1 MMPVNIMSQYLFAI
15 IELVLLLSASL
26 GISFF
31 LLKRDWL
38 ESTAEFVALRLSL
51 GFGIIAY
58 VTFLA
63 AALGFL
69 NLYFFITVIL
79 VGNIC
84 LVVDRGSFRGLSP
97 RLKFSFF
104 GVLLALFVAVNFF
117 YAWFPPTFYDSMMY
131 HLAVPEQ
138 YIQAGGMIAWPT
150 NFFAHLPLNV
160 EMLYLFS
167 MLGKTVL
174 LPKLIAF
181 ASGVALVLMM
191 LAWYRRRFSMGFYQ
205 LPMLLFFTIPQVGFL
220 TATSKPDIPAILA
233 LMAGL
238 LMFDYYLDNPDNKRF
253 LILTGLLWGFG
264 LGAKYIFAF
273 YLVGFGLAFLVLKFK
288 DFDLKKKLTA
298 MLIVGL
304 IVAAC
309 LLPWL
314 VKNTIYMGNPVY
326 PYLNNI
332 LPNDHWSVE
341 QAESF
346 SAIQARGTD
355 YSLLEWLYFP
365 IEMFIKPYAYGMTVV
380 FGVLFLLFVPFL
392 FFTTADTRLRFMIIA
407 ALLAFVT
414 LMMFSKV
421 PRYFLVSFLLLSMPM
436 ANGYESIS
444 RRTPLLKKFMPV
456 ALVLL
461 LIMNLA
467 QTADLHERYSK
478 GASFLYNSL
487 TDGFKIKDPKYL
499 YYLPYY
505 RAAEFANQR
514 LSGQDRILVYGD
526 ERVFYFKIPVLAGS
540 FVDQNLL
547 SHLLKHERSVESV
560 IQGLQQEGIT
570 HILYS
575 PQGLERFGK
584 KCPIYKLSG
593 EERALFDR
601 LLARLSPLYRDK
613 YYQLL
618 ELP

>member
-1 MMPVNIMSQYLFAI
+1 MKPVNIMSQYILAI
-15 IELVLLLSASL
+15 VELVLLISASL

-31 LLKRDWL
+31 MLKREWID
-38 ESTAEFVALRLSL
+38 SIVEFLVTRMIL

-58 VTFLA
+58 ATFFA
-63 AALGFL
+63 AVFGFL
-69 NLYFFITVIL
+69 NLYFFIGVIL
-79 VGNIC
+79 LGNIF
-84 LVVDRGSFRGLSP
+84 LVMDRGMFRGFSL
-97 RLKFSFF
+97 RLKFSLY
-104 GVLLALFVAVNFF
+104 GVLLGLFVAVNFF
-117 YAWFPPTFYDSMMY
+117 YVWFPPTFYDSMMY
-131 HLAVPEQ
+131 HLAVPDQ

-160 EMLYLFS
+160 EMVFLFS

-181 ASGVALVLMM
+181 VSGVALVLMM
-191 LAWYRRRFSMGFYQ
+191 LSWYRRQFSMGFHQ

-238 LMFDYYLDNPDNKRF
+238 LMFNYYLDKPENKRF

-264 LGAKYIFAF
+264 LGGKYIFAF
-273 YLVGFGLAFLVLKFK
+273 YLLGFGLAFLILKFK
-288 DFDLKKKLTA
+288 GFDFKKKFTA

-326 PYLNNI
+326 PYLNSVF
-332 LPNDHWSVE
+332 PNDLWSPE

-346 SAIQARGTD
+346 SAIQARGTE
-355 YSLLEWLYFP
+355 YSLLDLLYFP

-380 FGVLFLLFVPFL
+380 FGVLFLLFIPFL
-392 FFTTADTRLRFMIIA
+392 LFTKADVRLRFMMVA
-407 ALLAFVT
+407 ALVAFVI

-436 ANGYESIS
+436 ANGYEVLA
-444 RRTPLLKKFMPV
+444 RRIQPVKKFMPV
-456 ALVLL
+456 VLALL
-461 LIMNLA
+461 LLMNLA

-478 GASFLYNSL
+478 GASFVYNSL
-487 TDGFKIKDPKYL
+487 TDGFKIEDPNYH

-505 RAAEFANQR
+505 RAAEFANRQ
-514 LSGQDRILVYGD
+514 LSQHDRILVYGD

-547 SHLLKHERSVESV
+547 SHLLKNERSVDAV
-560 IQGLQQEGIT
+560 LQGLQREGIT

-584 KCPIYKLSG
+584 KCFIYKLTDA
-593 EERALFDR
+593 EQALFNELLSR
-601 LLARLSPLYRDK
+601 LRPLYRDK
-613 YYQLL
+613 FYQLL
-618 ELP
+618 QLP